1 MVHDMTL
8 DDGYLSQREML
19 ERDRE
24 RDRAE
29 AKAAWLERELT
40 ESVEAVE
47 AHWRSTFAQSAQHWT
62 ARQHWGSH
70 G

>member
-1 MVHDMTL
+1 MTL
-8 DDGYLSQREML
+8 DDGFLSQRELL

-29 AKAAWLERELT
+29 AKAAWDEQQLA

-47 AHWRSTFAQSAQHWT
+47 SHWRSTFAQSAQHWT